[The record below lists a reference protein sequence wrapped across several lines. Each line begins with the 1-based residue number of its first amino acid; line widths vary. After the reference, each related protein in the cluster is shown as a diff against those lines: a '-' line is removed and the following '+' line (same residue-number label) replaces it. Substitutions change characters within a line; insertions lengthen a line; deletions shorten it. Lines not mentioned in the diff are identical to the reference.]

1 MTDVDLNEQE
11 GSFVLVTMG
20 CDHGTLTLSTAVGL
34 RFVSGGT
41 TAWAG
46 GVNDVS
52 FDGVAS
58 FYAGLTNANI
68 ALAGITYRPHRDW
81 NGNDTLSVAADDR
94 GFSTEVSKWHDAST
108 TVPGAVWRRG
118 RNIAYNCSVY
128 GRGIAL
134 CMQLAGMAGGSSD
147 LDHRPITCA
156 LVSSRDFRLQH
167 TLILPVLAVKI
178 TSRLEG

>member
-1 MTDVDLNEQE
+1 MADVDMNEQA

-20 CDHGTLTLSTAVGL
+20 CDHGTLTLSTAAGL
-34 RFVSGGT
+34 RFVSGDT
-41 TAWAG
+41 TMWAG

-58 FYAGLTNANI
+58 FYAGLTNANN

-94 GFSTEVSKWHDAST
+94 GFSTEVSKWHHASP
-108 TVPGAVWRRG
+108 VPIAVWRRG
-118 RNIAYNCSVY
+118 RYIEYTCSVQ
-128 GRGIAL
+128 GCGNAL
-134 CMQLAGMAGGSSD
+134 CMQLTGMAGGSSD

-156 LVSSRDFRLQH
+156 RLSSRNF
-167 TLILPVLAVKI
+167 
-178 TSRLEG
+178 